1 MWFCRILNHA
11 FPPCLELH
19 WRIEQCLPSV
29 TSLPSKSVFIDK
41 VMNQLDVYRNWRSV
55 GVRFCMFR
63 WPFRPTSLLL
73 QNGIAKNFEF
83 VIERTEMILFI
94 VIFVDQRAI
103 YKDLVLLL
111 QRNDYISNRQLRTKV
126 HILIEILISET
137 KHEMF

>member
-1 MWFCRILNHA
+1 M
-11 FPPCLELH
+11 
-19 WRIEQCLPSV
+19 
-29 TSLPSKSVFIDK
+29 
-41 VMNQLDVYRNWRSV
+41 
-55 GVRFCMFR
+55 
-63 WPFRPTSLLL
+63 L

-126 HILIEILISET
+126 NILIEILISET

>member
-1 MWFCRILNHA
+1 M
-11 FPPCLELH
+11 
-19 WRIEQCLPSV
+19 
-29 TSLPSKSVFIDK
+29 
-41 VMNQLDVYRNWRSV
+41 
-55 GVRFCMFR
+55 
-63 WPFRPTSLLL
+63 L

-83 VIERTEMILFI
+83 VIERTEMILF

-126 HILIEILISET
+126 HILIEILIGET